1 MPTYN
6 EETDLSLNK
15 IEMSDY
21 QFKEYEKYRKEE
33 RAQKKRNQLKKKKA
47 KEGDIFSDGT
57 STYRIFSRASCNF
70 VFPENIK
77 RPMPIKGNAIKNIID
92 DKNVNEDIL
101 DAVTI
106 NEKLN
111 DVDGKYDSSDV
122 KELEKNKIV
131 NNDGY
136 KRDIKIAMMELKK
149 VGQIIFQKKN

>member
-1 MPTYN
+1 M
-6 EETDLSLNK
+6 
-15 IEMSDY
+15 I
-21 QFKEYEKYRKEE
+21 
-33 RAQKKRNQLKKKKA
+33 
-47 KEGDIFSDGT
+47 
-57 STYRIFSRASCNF
+57 
-70 VFPENIK
+70 
-77 RPMPIKGNAIKNIID
+77 
-92 DKNVNEDIL
+92 KNVNEDIL

-149 VGQIIFQKKN
+149 GGANYFSEEKLAKYSPKFLRILQNIQDEKHEGLHLLYSNFRTLEGIGILKLILESIPVATILTLTNPSNLSSQVVP